1 MKRLGLITTLVAS
14 LFVFMIAGS
23 MNVNA
28 QGKSKGKYWKSGT
41 VVTKTHRIRT
51 APTWRRKGPYMGY
64 RNYGQYRRTQVGNR
78 RVGHRRYR
86 LVRRPYWEDG
96 VRLTRMVRVY
106 Y

>member
-28 QGKSKGKYWKSGT
+28 QGKSKGKHWKSGT
-41 VVTKTHRIRT
+41 VVTKTHRIGT
-51 APTWRRKGPYMGY
+51 APTWRRKGPYLGY

-78 RVGHRRYR
+78 RYR
-86 LVRRPYWEDG
+86 LVRRPYWQDG
-96 VRLTRMVRVY
+96 ERLTRLVRLY